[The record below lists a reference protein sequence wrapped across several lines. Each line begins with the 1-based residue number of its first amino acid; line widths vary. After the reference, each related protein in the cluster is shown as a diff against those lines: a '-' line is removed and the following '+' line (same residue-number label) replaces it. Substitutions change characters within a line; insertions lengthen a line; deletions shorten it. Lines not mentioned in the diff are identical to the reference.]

1 MTRNKFKK
9 CDKENKIALLSGVL
23 NEMWYDIIPLMTKVE
38 NGKCNEDEMTEIY
51 TLFNDLKEKIERY
64 K

>member
-1 MTRNKFKK
+1 MTRSEFKK
-9 CDKENKIALLSGVL
+9 RDKENKIALLSGML
-23 NEMWYDIIPLMTKVE
+23 NETWYDIIPLMTKVE

-51 TLFNDLKEKIERY
+51 ALFNDFKEKIERY